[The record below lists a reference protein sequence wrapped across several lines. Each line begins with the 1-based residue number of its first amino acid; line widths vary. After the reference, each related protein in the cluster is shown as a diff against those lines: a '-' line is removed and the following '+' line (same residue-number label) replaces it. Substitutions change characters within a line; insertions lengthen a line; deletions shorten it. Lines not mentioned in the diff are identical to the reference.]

1 MGDAVRKYALSEV
14 RKTVVGLLV
23 PAAVVIGSA
32 VTDAS
37 DGGSTITQA
46 EIVTAI
52 VAAIVTSG
60 SVFGVKNKRAAGH
73 RARPDVSEAEVDSI
87 EGT

>member
-1 MGDAVRKYALSEV
+1 MRKYALSEV

-23 PAAVVIGSA
+23 PAAVVIGSS

-60 SVFGVKNKRAAGH
+60 SVFGVKNTRPAGH
-73 RARPDVSEAEVDSI
+73 RARPDVSEAEVDRI